1 MKITVIG
8 MGNELLSDD
17 GAGICAARHLQT
29 IFQDH
34 PCVHV
39 EASTWGGFR
48 FIDLLAGY
56 DAAIIIDAIQT
67 GRKPV
72 GYIHRMHAEALIHS
86 VRMISFHDINF
97 ATALS
102 FARALEIP
110 MPEDITVF
118 AIEVADIHT
127 ISENL
132 HPLVMNAVE
141 RCVENVVSTLNEKF
155 SLASYPYV

>member
-48 FIDLLAGY
+48 FIDLLSGY

-72 GYIHRMHAEALIHS
+72 GHIHRMHAATLIHS

-132 HPLVMNAVE
+132 HPLVAHAVDK
-141 RCVENVVSTLNEKF
+141 CVDTVVRALDKKF
-155 SLASYPYV
+155 AAVNYPYV